1 MSCLLFTFTKPN
13 IILGHNVISI
23 AKKEC
28 SHKGACIPAFVPSCF
43 HHHDDYISAE
53 KIFFPLPPIPLC
65 HESGDLLCVYHLVH
79 SLGEF
84 LAPPLLKIIQIIQ
97 YYCCE
102 LMRLFYNQ
110 LNCHSD
116 KWPNN
121 ANTRVASLSVVL
133 QRNNSVTSMRAPEL
147 TFRVSA

>member
-1 MSCLLFTFTKPN
+1 MRIPYNIIYYTVSFNAFKHAIGQSGGCYGFSAFRFLKSYSTWHMCLL
-13 IILGHNVISI
+13 
-23 AKKEC
+23 
-28 SHKGACIPAFVPSCF
+28 
-43 HHHDDYISAE
+43 DDYLFRELSLSFWWGCH
-53 KIFFPLPPIPLC
+53 IFVA
-65 HESGDLLCVYHLVH
+65 S
-79 SLGEF
+79 GEF

>member
-1 MSCLLFTFTKPN
+1 MPAGMASLPVEKLFRHLKVKYIFSSLLHSIWWVGAINLTISAFQTFSFFSGVTGGNMSCLLFTFTKPN

-43 HHHDDYISAE
+43 HHHEDYISAE
-53 KIFFPLPPIPLC
+53 KNFFPLPPIPLC

-84 LAPPLLKIIQIIQ
+84 LAPPLLKII
-97 YYCCE
+97 
-102 LMRLFYNQ
+102 
-110 LNCHSD
+110 
-116 KWPNN
+116 
-121 ANTRVASLSVVL
+121 
-133 QRNNSVTSMRAPEL
+133 
-147 TFRVSA
+147 

>member
-1 MSCLLFTFTKPN
+1 MHIHYNIMYYTVSFNAFKLAIGHSGGCYGFSAFLTFLKLYSTWHMCLL
-13 IILGHNVISI
+13 
-23 AKKEC
+23 
-28 SHKGACIPAFVPSCF
+28 
-43 HHHDDYISAE
+43 DDYLFRELSLSFWWGCH
-53 KIFFPLPPIPLC
+53 IFVA
-65 HESGDLLCVYHLVH
+65 S
-79 SLGEF
+79 GEF